1 MPIVEIKHKETGR
14 VLETVEAGTL
24 RGCDLQGA
32 RLDFASLAGLDMR
45 GCDLT
50 QASLVQV
57 DLRKVNLCGSILL
70 GAKLQGAD
78 LRFALFSRAH
88 LGGVQ
93 LEGAQIA
100 WNSPELISEILRQ
113 HAFSADQKAFARYG
127 LIHGLCWDE
136 LVALNH
142 AEAGWACSIL
152 KTHLIDGDDAPD
164 FLRWL
169 PACEMDGRPR
179 LTLPRPTT
187 TKE

>member
-1 MPIVEIKHKETGR
+1 MAIDIKTKDGD
-14 VLETVEAGTL
+14 VLMTIEADTL

-32 RLDFASLAGLDMR
+32 QLNHASLAGLDMR

-50 QASLVQV
+50 QASLVQA
-57 DLRKVNLCGSILL
+57 DLRKVNLCGSILF
-70 GAKLQGAD
+70 GAKLQKSD
-78 LRFALFSRAH
+78 LRHALFQRAH

-93 LEGAQIA
+93 LQGSQIA

-113 HAFSADQKAFARYG
+113 SAFSADQKAFARHG
-127 LIHGLCWDE
+127 LIHNMCWDE
-136 LVALNH
+136 LVAMNH
-142 AEAGWACSIL
+142 DQSTWAISIL
-152 KTHLIDGDDAPD
+152 KKHLMDGDDAPD

-169 PACEMDGRPR
+169 PACDMDGRPR